1 MFTCGNG
8 LVARVSATLVPLAK
22 APVLRPW
29 SDRAIKDCGEPL
41 RPLRPALL
49 CLCPHPYQSLGAPY
63 GQAADP
69 FVLREGVRQRLIA
82 AEQQLRRE
90 HPDLCFAIF
99 DAWRPIPVQRFMVEH
114 AVAEEGARLG
124 LSPLD
129 LSAQDLTPDPALQA
143 AWDEVRR
150 SVGRFWAPPSDDPST
165 PPPHSTGA
173 AVDLTL
179 ANLQGQPL
187 EMGGAIDAIGAVSE
201 PNFYAEAARTGADPQ
216 AAQFHD
222 RRTLLARVL
231 ESQGFCRHPNEWWH
245 FSFGDQLWAWRT
257 GHHQALY
264 GRFDPAC

>member
-1 MFTCGNG
+1 
-8 LVARVSATLVPLAK
+8 
-22 APVLRPW
+22 
-29 SDRAIKDCGEPL
+29 
-41 RPLRPALL
+41 
-49 CLCPHPYQSLGAPY
+49 
-63 GQAADP
+63 
-69 FVLREGVRQRLIA
+69 
-82 AEQQLRRE
+82 
-90 HPDLCFAIF
+90 
-99 DAWRPIPVQRFMVEH
+99 MVEH

-201 PNFYAEAARTGADPQ
+201 PNFYAEAARTGADLQ

-231 ESQGFCRHPNEWWH
+231 ESQGFRRHPNEWWH
-245 FSFGDQLWAWRT
+245 FSFGDQLGLRT
-257 GHHQALY
+257 GHHQALG
-264 GRFDPAC
+264 GRCDPALSDPGRLNVEQFGDSLVAELVHVIAKAPSPTRFFPANEQRFERGLQLIERHFL

>member
-8 LVARVSATLVPLAK
+8 LVARVSATLVPVAK
-22 APVLRPW
+22 ASVLRPW

-150 SVGRFWAPPSDDPST
+150 SVGRFWAPPSDDRST

-179 ANLQGQPL
+179 ANRQGQPL
-187 EMGGAIDAIGAVSE
+187 EMGGAIVR
-201 PNFYAEAARTGADPQ
+201 AEFLRRSRADG
-216 AAQFHD
+216 
-222 RRTLLARVL
+222 
-231 ESQGFCRHPNEWWH
+231 S
-245 FSFGDQLWAWRT
+245 
-257 GHHQALY
+257 
-264 GRFDPAC
+264 

>member
-22 APVLRPW
+22 ASVLRPW

-99 DAWRPIPVQRFMVEH
+99 DAWRPIPFSVSWSSTLWL
-114 AVAEEGARLG
+114 EGLALAFPR
-124 LSPLD
+124 
-129 LSAQDLTPDPALQA
+129 LTPL
-143 AWDEVRR
+143 RK
-150 SVGRFWAPPSDDPST
+150 T
-165 PPPHSTGA
+165 
-173 AVDLTL
+173 
-179 ANLQGQPL
+179 
-187 EMGGAIDAIGAVSE
+187 
-201 PNFYAEAARTGADPQ
+201 
-216 AAQFHD
+216 
-222 RRTLLARVL
+222 
-231 ESQGFCRHPNEWWH
+231 
-245 FSFGDQLWAWRT
+245 
-257 GHHQALY
+257 
-264 GRFDPAC
+264 